1 MALSLDVNQIDLLF
15 EAISTIAGYQLL
27 KSAFS
32 GIPLLALSGLTMITL
47 ASNNRLNVTLEEES
61 IWRDYALYRLDQ

>member
-1 MALSLDVNQIDLLF
+1 M
-15 EAISTIAGYQLL
+15 IAV
-27 KSAFS
+27 
-32 GIPLLALSGLTMITL
+32 